1 MFSAERGRH
10 KDIFVGKKENL
21 AVSSELSPVAANKE
35 VIGLVATEGIKEL
48 VILFEQTAA
57 KAIVEGDIEQLK
69 PEDKDIFLY
78 KLECFIGISTICE
91 KPCHHTWKTTI
102 IFFFTSI

>member
-1 MFSAERGRH
+1 MSSA
-10 KDIFVGKKENL
+10 
-21 AVSSELSPVAANKE
+21 AANKE

-48 VILFEQTAA
+48 VILFEQTAG
-57 KAIVEGDIEQLK
+57 KAIIVEGDIEQLK

-102 IFFFTSI
+102 IFFSHLFSAMNDQVVDVSVRKMFT

>member
-1 MFSAERGRH
+1 M
-10 KDIFVGKKENL
+10 
-21 AVSSELSPVAANKE
+21 SPFAANKQ

-48 VILFEQTAA
+48 VILFEQTAG

-102 IFFFTSI
+102 IFFSHLFSAMNDRVVDVPVSKMFT